1 AKALGESLQKAG
13 DVGAA
18 AKYLDMAKHLE
29 AAAKPVVVSDHT
41 RMQQAHSMVRKLE
54 KQMEQQLGR
63 VTRLREQLVEAEA
76 SLRSLR
82 VHLDQAD
89 LDYKQTLAALQGPPQ
104 PTGERTQSIS
114 FKLEDLVA
122 GDVDFAK
129 IIDCS
134 HMLEDLTTDN
144 DVDVADLEQ
153 FQKRKG
159 DLSSGAT
166 KLARDLFAQ

>member
-1 AKALGESLQKAG
+1 
-13 DVGAA
+13 
-18 AKYLDMAKHLE
+18 
-29 AAAKPVVVSDHT
+29 
-41 RMQQAHSMVRKLE
+41 
-54 KQMEQQLGR
+54 MEQQLGR

-122 GDVDFAK
+122 GD
-129 IIDCS
+129 
-134 HMLEDLTTDN
+134 
-144 DVDVADLEQ
+144 
-153 FQKRKG
+153 
-159 DLSSGAT
+159 
-166 KLARDLFAQ
+166 